1 MDPMSFA
8 AGFLEDVEGRLRDA
22 VRGDG
27 LLGAAAAHLVDAPAA
42 KRARPRLVRAF
53 GVLAQVP
60 PSPALQAGLVAAG
73 AAVELIHT
81 ASLLHDDVVDEAA
94 ERRGRPSANARFGNS
109 AAVLAGDLVLAR
121 ALGLL
126 SFDPRAVAAAIDVV
140 SAMSVAA
147 VREVEVRGRSDLPLA
162 EHRAIA
168 DGKTAALFGL
178 CGRLAG
184 LVAGDADAAARFED
198 AGRSIGL
205 AFQLAD
211 DAGDVETDLCERTPT
226 HPILVGAREDAAVG
240 QGLAAL
246 WAPRVADRAAAAQLA
261 ARILAGPAVPA
272 TLDVVNG
279 HVAAA
284 RRALAPWEGA
294 EAHAEIF
301 RFAVALG
308 TTPATP
314 AGPIAP
320 AAVEAVG
327 RQA

>member
-1 MDPMSFA
+1 MSSA
-8 AGFLEDVEGRLRDA
+8 SAFLDIVEGRLREA

-27 LLGAAAAHLVDAPAA
+27 LLGAAAAHLVEAPAA

-53 GVLAQVP
+53 GSLANVI
-60 PSPALQAGLVAAG
+60 PSSPSLVASA

-81 ASLLHDDVVDEAA
+81 ASLLHDDVVDEAN

-109 AAVLAGDLVLAR
+109 AAVLAGDVVLSR

-126 SFDPRAVAAAIDVV
+126 SFDPAAIAAAIDVLGT
-140 SAMSVAA
+140 MSVAA
-147 VREVEVRGRSDLPLA
+147 VREVEVRGRADLPLA
-162 EHRAIA
+162 DHRAIA

-184 LVAGDADAAARFED
+184 LVAGDNDAAARFED
-198 AGRSIGL
+198 AARSIGL

-211 DAGDVETDLCERTPT
+211 DAGDVENDLRERTPT
-226 HPILVGAREDAAVG
+226 HPILVAAREDAQVARELAVMWSPG
-240 QGLAAL
+240 AAIED
-246 WAPRVADRAAAAQLA
+246 APALA

-272 TLDVVNG
+272 TLDVVRA

-284 RRALAPWEGA
+284 RSALEPWAGA
-294 EAHAEIF
+294 DAHAEIF

-308 TTPATP
+308 GAPEP
-314 AGPIAP
+314 SAG
-320 AAVEAVG
+320 
-327 RQA
+327 R